1 MSNNEDAAISDL
13 CRKIEREKTLIAG
26 FNSMRQATNNS
37 QVNSRIDSQVRDA
50 QRNLKYFEKTLQ
62 DLQSRKLGDN
72 VSNMTLNNDSGPLPP
87 SHQDDQDPGSY
98 GAPGPGG
105 YSMGGGNGLMPPRA
119 PYAPPA
125 PGQSGLKNRP
135 NYSRLDLIKAETPHL
150 GPRIQLMLSQL
161 EFKLSVEKQYKDGI
175 EKMVRLYQLEGDRKS
190 RAEAEGRRIESS
202 QKIHLLKQ
210 ALKRHEDLHVA
221 DISTDMQ
228 DDDSLN
234 IPSQRKPLSGYLSI
248 RIQAIAD
255 VDHAATGR
263 FSRGPETFVIL
274 KVEDSFKGRTK
285 ATRTDRWTDEQHD
298 FDIDKANEIELTV
311 YDKAGEHP
319 MPIGMLWVRISDIAE
334 EMRRKRIESEVK
346 NSGWISA
353 DHMGDSGPRPDMQFS
368 PPPGSAGAGSV
379 HAGQQGPSGGFGGGP
394 TPLTNPVVIDDWFSL
409 EPVGKIKL
417 NLSFVKQT
425 RERRPFDVGLGRK
438 GAVRQR
444 KEDAVEQYGHKFVQ
458 QTFYNVMR
466 CSLCGDFLKYTAGMQ
481 CSDCRLTC
489 HKKCYPSVVTKCISK
504 SNAESDPDEEKINH
518 RIPHRF
524 EAFSNMGANWCCHCG
539 YMLPLGRKQ
548 ARKCS
553 ECSSTCHNNCIH
565 FVPDF
570 CGISNEKANEILGEI
585 RRATKGRQGTSMSE
599 RKLRP
604 GTANSVRPAAQPS
617 QPSFMPTPSHQDQ
630 TANPQDRPLS
640 YGKDRMSDA
649 YDAPPR
655 SSTYGAPATSVDA
668 ARASF
673 AAPPQSPQQPEA
685 RPPPAHRQ
693 YSSQSAAAAAAA
705 ALSGKRSSAA
715 EQRIPPYNRSSTD
728 YQKQQQ
734 QQQQQQASQRS
745 STATTS
751 GDQYPQQRTSQPQ
764 PAGYNP
770 ADYAAVSGFPVQPL
784 QQPPQQAQPP
794 RQQYPPAPAQS
805 PPPTTTPTSPPSKTA
820 TSMGPPAR
828 KTQGGN
834 IRVGLDHFNF
844 LAVLGKGNFGKV
856 MLAETKQ
863 SKQLYA
869 IKVLKKEFIIEND
882 EVESTRSEKRVFL
895 IANKERHPF
904 LTNLHACFQ
913 TETRIYFVMEYIS
926 GGDLMLHIQRG
937 QFGTKRAQ

>member
-62 DLQSRKLGDN
+62 DLQSRKLGDHMNN
-72 VSNMTLNNDSGPLPP
+72 VNLNNDAGPPPPP
-87 SHQDDQDPGSY
+87 SHHDDPQDPGSY
-98 GAPGPGG
+98 GNPGPGG
-105 YSMGGGNGLMPPRA
+105 YSQGGGNGLMPPRA

-263 FSRGPETFVIL
+263 FSRGPETFVMV

-417 NLSFVKQT
+417 NLSFGMSL
-425 RERRPFDVGLGRK
+425 F
-438 GAVRQR
+438 
-444 KEDAVEQYGHKFVQ
+444 FC
-458 QTFYNVMR
+458 R
-466 CSLCGDFLKYTAGMQ
+466 CSIHTNTSQSNKLANADHSTSDLGVRELFVSARKMQSSSTVTSLFSRLSTTSCAALC
-481 CSDCRLTC
+481 
-489 HKKCYPSVVTKCISK
+489 VVTS
-504 SNAESDPDEEKINH
+504 
-518 RIPHRF
+518 
-524 EAFSNMGANWCCHCG
+524 
-539 YMLPLGRKQ
+539 
-548 ARKCS
+548 
-553 ECSSTCHNNCIH
+553 
-565 FVPDF
+565 
-570 CGISNEKANEILGEI
+570 
-585 RRATKGRQGTSMSE
+585 
-599 RKLRP
+599 
-604 GTANSVRPAAQPS
+604 
-617 QPSFMPTPSHQDQ
+617 
-630 TANPQDRPLS
+630 
-640 YGKDRMSDA
+640 
-649 YDAPPR
+649 
-655 SSTYGAPATSVDA
+655 
-668 ARASF
+668 
-673 AAPPQSPQQPEA
+673 
-685 RPPPAHRQ
+685 
-693 YSSQSAAAAAAA
+693 
-705 ALSGKRSSAA
+705 
-715 EQRIPPYNRSSTD
+715 
-728 YQKQQQ
+728 
-734 QQQQQQASQRS
+734 
-745 STATTS
+745 
-751 GDQYPQQRTSQPQ
+751 
-764 PAGYNP
+764 
-770 ADYAAVSGFPVQPL
+770 
-784 QQPPQQAQPP
+784 
-794 RQQYPPAPAQS
+794 
-805 PPPTTTPTSPPSKTA
+805 
-820 TSMGPPAR
+820 
-828 KTQGGN
+828 
-834 IRVGLDHFNF
+834 
-844 LAVLGKGNFGKV
+844 
-856 MLAETKQ
+856 
-863 SKQLYA
+863 
-869 IKVLKKEFIIEND
+869 
-882 EVESTRSEKRVFL
+882 
-895 IANKERHPF
+895 
-904 LTNLHACFQ
+904 
-913 TETRIYFVMEYIS
+913 
-926 GGDLMLHIQRG
+926 
-937 QFGTKRAQ
+937 

>member
-62 DLQSRKLGDN
+62 DLQSRKLGDHMNN
-72 VSNMTLNNDSGPLPP
+72 VSLNNDAGPPPPP
-87 SHQDDQDPGSY
+87 SHHDDQDPGSY
-98 GAPGPGG
+98 GTPGPGG
-105 YSMGGGNGLMPPRA
+105 YSQGGGNGLMPPRA

-263 FSRGPETFVIL
+263 FSRGPETFVMV

-353 DHMGDSGPRPDMQFS
+353 DHMGDSGVKPDMQFS
-368 PPPGSAGAGSV
+368 APPGSSGAGSA
-379 HAGQQGPSGGFGGGP
+379 HGSQQGPAGGASGGFGGGP
-394 TPLTNPVVIDDWFSL
+394 APMTNPVVIDDWFSL

-417 NLSFVKQT
+417 NLSFGSFLFSHTWLSALTRLSQT
-425 RERRPFDVGLGRK
+425 NTRTQTIRRWTRAQGRRSPAQ
-438 GAVRQR
+438 GRRSRAVRSQVC
-444 KEDAVEQYGHKFVQ
+444 AA
-458 QTFYNVMR
+458 
-466 CSLCGDFLKYTAGMQ
+466 DFLQ
-481 CSDCRLTC
+481 R
-489 HKKCYPSVVTKCISK
+489 H
-504 SNAESDPDEEKINH
+504 
-518 RIPHRF
+518 
-524 EAFSNMGANWCCHCG
+524 
-539 YMLPLGRKQ
+539 
-548 ARKCS
+548 
-553 ECSSTCHNNCIH
+553 
-565 FVPDF
+565 
-570 CGISNEKANEILGEI
+570 
-585 RRATKGRQGTSMSE
+585 
-599 RKLRP
+599 
-604 GTANSVRPAAQPS
+604 
-617 QPSFMPTPSHQDQ
+617 
-630 TANPQDRPLS
+630 
-640 YGKDRMSDA
+640 
-649 YDAPPR
+649 
-655 SSTYGAPATSVDA
+655 
-668 ARASF
+668 
-673 AAPPQSPQQPEA
+673 
-685 RPPPAHRQ
+685 
-693 YSSQSAAAAAAA
+693 
-705 ALSGKRSSAA
+705 AL
-715 EQRIPPYNRSSTD
+715 
-728 YQKQQQ
+728 
-734 QQQQQQASQRS
+734 
-745 STATTS
+745 
-751 GDQYPQQRTSQPQ
+751 
-764 PAGYNP
+764 
-770 ADYAAVSGFPVQPL
+770 
-784 QQPPQQAQPP
+784 
-794 RQQYPPAPAQS
+794 
-805 PPPTTTPTSPPSKTA
+805 
-820 TSMGPPAR
+820 
-828 KTQGGN
+828 
-834 IRVGLDHFNF
+834 
-844 LAVLGKGNFGKV
+844 LAVW
-856 MLAETKQ
+856 
-863 SKQLYA
+863 
-869 IKVLKKEFIIEND
+869 
-882 EVESTRSEKRVFL
+882 
-895 IANKERHPF
+895 
-904 LTNLHACFQ
+904 
-913 TETRIYFVMEYIS
+913 
-926 GGDLMLHIQRG
+926 
-937 QFGTKRAQ
+937 